1 MTTQS
6 IQLDLKNYR
15 RCLTFNDL
23 GTRCEIERKYDKL
36 GEIPNNVIAAIQD
49 RLECLEES
57 E

>member
-23 GTRCEIERKYDKL
+23 DTRCEIERKYDKL